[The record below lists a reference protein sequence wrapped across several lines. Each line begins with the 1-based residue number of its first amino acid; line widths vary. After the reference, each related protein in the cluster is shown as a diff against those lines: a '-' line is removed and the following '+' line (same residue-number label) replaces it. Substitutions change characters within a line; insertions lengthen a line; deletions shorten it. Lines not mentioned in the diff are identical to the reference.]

1 MDLDWDTSRLDVG
14 LQLIWIGARDLQRYG
29 YDEHFKVY
37 DLDVASP
44 NFGQVSEPKNL
55 RAPAFWFGQ
64 LRSLVHFTEH
74 YDLSF
79 RISNLF
85 NFTQTAY
92 GDSPTTWHYHLNHAH
107 FDNFHTWGP
116 LMGREYFL
124 GLDAH
129 W

>member
-1 MDLDWDTSRLDVG
+1 MDFDWTSRLWDLG
-14 LQLIWIGARDLQRYG
+14 LQLQWIGPRDLSRFG

-37 DLDVASP
+37 DLDVSSP
-44 NFGQVSEPKNL
+44 TFGQVSEPKNL
-55 RAPAFWFGQ
+55 AAPAFWFGNV
-64 LRSLVHFTEH
+64 RSRYHATEN

-79 RISNLF
+79 RINNLF
-85 NFTQTAY
+85 DFTQTAY

-124 GLDAH
+124 GLEAH